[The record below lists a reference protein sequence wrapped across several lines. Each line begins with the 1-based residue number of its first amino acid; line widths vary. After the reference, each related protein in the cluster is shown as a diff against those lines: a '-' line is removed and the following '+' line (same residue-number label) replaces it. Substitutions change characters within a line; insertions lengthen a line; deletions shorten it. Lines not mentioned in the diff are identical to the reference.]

1 MKVKVQAPFHVNM
14 PLKALI
20 DEKIDKLTA
29 LFERIT
35 SAEVF
40 LKKEENRH
48 KTPEGKTVEIRVNV
62 PRQVLFS
69 TDVSDNYEKALA
81 GAAEKMRKQLLKYK
95 NQLSPKHG

>member
-1 MKVKVQAPFHVNM
+1 MKFKVHAPFHINQ

-20 DEKIDKLTA
+20 DEKIDKLHS

-48 KTPEGKTVEIRVNV
+48 KFADGKIVEIRLNV

-69 TDVSDNYEKALA
+69 KDHSDNYEKALV
-81 GAAEKMRKQLLKYK
+81 GATEKMRKQIIKYK
-95 NQLSPKHG
+95 DQLFDHH

>member
-1 MKVKVQAPFHVNM
+1 MEVKVQAPFHVNE
-14 PLKALI
+14 PLRDLI
-20 DEKIDKLTA
+20 DEKVNKLST

-48 KTPEGKTVEIRVNV
+48 KTPEGKTVEIRLQV

-95 NQLSPKHG
+95 KQLAPKH